1 MAAWVSSA
9 LKGGYIG
16 QRASFTPFLE
26 CVVASQEGDV
36 EPLAHLVLFRA
47 DLWLFL

>member
-26 CVVASQEGDV
+26 CVVASKERDV
-36 EPLAHLVLFRA
+36 EPFAHAVFARV
-47 DLWLFL
+47 DL